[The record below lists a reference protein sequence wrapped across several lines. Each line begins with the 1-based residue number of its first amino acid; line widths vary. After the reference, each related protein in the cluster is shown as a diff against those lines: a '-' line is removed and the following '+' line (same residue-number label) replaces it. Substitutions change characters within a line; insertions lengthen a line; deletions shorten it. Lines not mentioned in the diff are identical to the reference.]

1 MRNPIVRAAL
11 AAVAVLGLCAPAAAQ
26 SGADFY
32 RGKTIRF
39 LVGYGAGTGYDVYM
53 RVVQRHMGKHL
64 PGKPTVIPEN
74 MPGAGGLVMTN
85 YLYNVAAR
93 DGTVIGM
100 PSRDLVTEPL
110 HGNEA
115 AKFDALKFN
124 WIGSVS
130 SDVALCLGWRAS
142 GANTLQ
148 DAMTR
153 EIKLGGNGPQTGS
166 GVMPRMLNALI
177 GTKFKTYNGYPD
189 SAAVGMAMEQGEVE
203 GYCGFT
209 LGSVRSARPQWLEK
223 NLVSIMMQMAPVSH
237 PDLKTTPNP
246 QDLLKDEDAR
256 QAYLLVWG
264 AGGMGRPIAAPPG
277 VPADRVAA
285 LRRAFQDVLADPAFL
300 EDVKTS
306 RIDVDGPTDGAAV
319 EALIR
324 QLYATPRRVV
334 DRVTELRNRTD

>member
-1 MRNPIVRAAL
+1 
-11 AAVAVLGLCAPAAAQ
+11 
-26 SGADFY
+26 
-32 RGKTIRF
+32 
-39 LVGYGAGTGYDVYM
+39 
-53 RVVQRHMGKHL
+53 
-64 PGKPTVIPEN
+64 
-74 MPGAGGLVMTN
+74 
-85 YLYNVAAR
+85 
-93 DGTVIGM
+93 
-100 PSRDLVTEPL
+100 
-110 HGNEA
+110 
-115 AKFDALKFN
+115 
-124 WIGSVS
+124 
-130 SDVALCLGWRAS
+130 
-142 GANTLQ
+142 
-148 DAMTR
+148 MTR

-189 SAAVGMAMEQGEVE
+189 SAAVGMAMEQGEVD

-209 LGSVRSARPQWLEK
+209 LGSVRSARPVWLEK